1 MMKKVL
7 AVALASCMIFS
18 SATVF
23 AAESTAESTAAA
35 DATTEALDLKWEDIK
50 SLDGIDEILSQ
61 GQVYTF
67 EDVDVNLWVPDVM
80 APVELADED
89 KEAGYIGYFA
99 TEEGDGVASVVYVN
113 VDGVKSVEDYA
124 TLISEI
130 DGVSDIEFG
139 TVNGLPAVSYMM
151 DDTDTACV
159 SFATEQGNLL
169 EFSFYPASDEAFQQ
183 ISAIMT
189 CSIMNAEDANAE
201 SGAASVAE
209 SAAESAAE

>member
-89 KEAGYIGYFA
+89 KEAGYIGYYA
-99 TEEGDGVASVVYVN
+99 TADESAAVSVMYVN
-113 VDGVKSVEDYA
+113 VEGM
-124 TLISEI
+124 TLEEYEAELKADSAI
-130 DGVSDIEFG
+130 SDIEAG
-139 TVNGLPAVSYMM
+139 TVNGLPAVSYVIKEK
-151 DDTDTACV
+151 DTAAVAFTTEKGYILEV
-159 SFATEQGNLL
+159 SCA
-169 EFSFYPASDEAFQQ
+169 PISDEGFAQVVGVILSSIQ
-183 ISAIMT
+183 SA
-189 CSIMNAEDANAE
+189 E
-201 SGAASVAE
+201 
-209 SAAESAAE
+209 